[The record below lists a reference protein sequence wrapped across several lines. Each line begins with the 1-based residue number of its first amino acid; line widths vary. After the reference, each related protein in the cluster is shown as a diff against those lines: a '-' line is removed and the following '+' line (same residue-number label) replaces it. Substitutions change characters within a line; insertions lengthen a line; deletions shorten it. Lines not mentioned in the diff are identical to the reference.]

1 MLAAH
6 FLRRGYPLKSL
17 DSALLRCREFSRDS
31 LLMLNSDPPL
41 SGNTPTPDNER
52 AFSITTF
59 SPMGNPNKRI
69 IEKHWDL
76 LGSSATTQN
85 LYDLRIIHGYRRPP
99 NLRDSLVHAKLK
111 LRTRSEAGISGK
123 SIITCSNSRCR
134 YCPLMIQR
142 GSITS
147 PATGKSFKCC
157 SNFCC
162 NSTNLIYALKCTTCN
177 KIYVGQTKRP
187 FKKRLVEHFSD
198 INKKDPNK
206 PLGLHFG
213 RANHPSTEVLEIY
226 VLKFISSPP
235 DSISGQKERDFH
247 ETQWIHRL
255 KTSLP
260 YGLNSMDYS
269 KVQ

>member
-1 MLAAH
+1 MH
-6 FLRRGYPLKSL
+6 NLKGFSTVNVKL
-17 DSALLRCREFSRDS
+17 GTDTCLRC
-31 LLMLNSDPPL
+31 
-41 SGNTPTPDNER
+41 
-52 AFSITTF
+52 
-59 SPMGNPNKRI
+59 
-69 IEKHWDL
+69 H
-76 LGSSATTQN
+76 
-85 LYDLRIIHGYRRPP
+85 
-99 NLRDSLVHAKLK
+99 LRDSLVHAKLK
-111 LRTRSEAGISGK
+111 LKSKSVAGTSGK
-123 SIITCSNSRCR
+123 DIITCTNSRCR
-134 YCPLMIQR
+134 YCPLMNHR

-162 NSTNLIYALKCTTCN
+162 NSSNLIYALHCTSCH

-213 RANHPSTEVLEIY
+213 RSDHPSTEVLEIY
-226 VLKFISSPP
+226 VLKFIQNPP
-235 DSISGQKERDFH
+235 DSQPGKLERDFH

-260 YGLNSMDYS
+260 FGLNSMD
-269 KVQ
+269 